1 VTLLSYKSW
10 INEKFSDNT
19 DPVADMG
26 IGGVLLNTVFNK
38 RRKKVEKDIEK
49 LRIKADEDWKLYL
62 RDILVNKTITAEM
75 MKLATYDKDTMDM
88 KSNAERGK
96 FTVKVV
102 DIVVETLEKDW
113 NDYVMIA
120 SDNHEVFRLS
130 FNKKIY
136 ILDK

>member
-1 VTLLSYKSW
+1 VTLLSYKNW

-26 IGGVLLNTVFNK
+26 IGGILLNNIFNK
-38 RRKKVEKDIEK
+38 RRKKIEQDVEKLK
-49 LRIKADEDWKLYL
+49 IKADEDWKLYL
-62 RDILVNKTITAEM
+62 RDMLVGKTITAEM
-75 MKLATYDKDTMDM
+75 MKMATYDKDTMDM

-113 NDYVMIA
+113 NDYVIIA
-120 SDNHEVFRLS
+120 NDNHEVFRLS

-136 ILDK
+136 IK